1 MVVAPRVMS
10 AHSHAESESRKG
22 WVMQHGHVLERKSHA
37 NDAHAGIGHAPF
49 SYPSK
54 NILKMSPSARTGHT
68 SFFLFFLE
76 KTTSA
81 PETLNRVRLEGTR
94 SS

>member
-54 NILKMSPSARTGHT
+54 NI
-68 SFFLFFLE
+68 
-76 KTTSA
+76 
-81 PETLNRVRLEGTR
+81 
-94 SS
+94 